1 LGEDVTETLE
11 VIPRQWRVIQH
22 VRQAYEW
29 GVATEGVAD
38 GELEA
43 ASDALAEE
51 LRGFPPLEQRS
62 AKKLMNDIEDA
73 GLSLAIELEGQCYG
87 RLRSSDDFREGVAAF
102 HQKRGPKFREK

>member
-1 LGEDVTETLE
+1 LPGQTGGVHRSRDRS
-11 VIPRQWRVIQH
+11 IRRQT
-22 VRQAYEW
+22 ACPF
-29 GVATEGVAD
+29 ADCVAD

-51 LRGFPPLEQRS
+51 LRGFPPLAQRS

-87 RLRSSDDFREGVAAF
+87 RLSSSDDFREGVAAF
-102 HQKRGPKFREK
+102 HQKRRPEFRGK